1 MKSTSRQMKPATFL
15 IVDDDKVAL
24 KAMRRGIQSLR
35 LTNPVATASDGLSAL
50 EYLRAEIDSDGS
62 LPPHIV
68 LLDLNMPRMTGHEFL
83 DVIRADPRLKR
94 LVVFVVTTSDEPRD
108 VAAAYDRQVAGY
120 IVKEEPMES
129 LRDALETIG
138 AYSEVVLL
146 P

>member
-1 MKSTSRQMKPATFL
+1 MSIDPNQMKPATFL

-24 KAMRRGIQSLR
+24 KAIRRGIENLR
-35 LTNPVATASDGLSAL
+35 LVNPVATAGDGLEAL
-50 EYLRAEIDSDGS
+50 EYLRGELDPAGR

-83 DVIRADPRLKR
+83 DVIRADPHLKR
-94 LVVFVVTTSDEPRD
+94 LVVFVITTSDEPRD

-129 LRDALETIG
+129 LRNALEVVG
-138 AYSEVVLL
+138 AYSTVVLL